1 MNEEVKQ
8 AYRRAKE
15 ETADAKDAMTLAL
28 FIDERIWKMDQLIE
42 RAAADKKQNL
52 QLTDEERAAFF
63 RAWDWIEDSVK
74 GDHDYMELDEGY
86 REACI
91 LANLLNKFAFTILR
105 DMKRAG

>member
-15 ETADAKDAMTLAL
+15 ETADGKDATTLAL

-52 QLTDEERAAFF
+52 ELTDEEREAFRKAF
-63 RAWDWIEDSVK
+63 DWIEEGKD
-74 GDHDYMELDEGY
+74 GEGY

-91 LANLLNKFAFTILR
+91 LGKLLNKFAFTILR